1 MNDDNIHKHIVL
13 FDGVCNLCNS
23 SVRFIIKHDHKQI
36 FRFAAMQSD
45 FSKDLLKRYKAEH
58 ISNKTLVY
66 ICSGNIYVKSTAA
79 LLISRELNRLWRFLY
94 YLIYIPA
101 PIRDSIYM
109 LISRNRY
116 RIFGKRETCEIPDNK
131 IKDRFITS

>member
-1 MNDDNIHKHIVL
+1 
-13 FDGVCNLCNS
+13 
-23 SVRFIIKHDHKQI
+23 
-36 FRFAAMQSD
+36 MQSD